1 MGKRRRCGLTTVA
14 KWLRIAWLA
23 ICCLCLAAPAAAQDY
38 AEVVKGHAL
47 EFPRDHGA
55 HPAYRTEWW
64 YATGW
69 LKTASGRDLGFQV
82 TFFRVR
88 TRLGDDNPSRFA
100 PRQILFAH
108 AALADAATG
117 KLLHGERSARAG
129 FDLADAKQGTTD
141 VRIDDWSLKRVGKAY
156 RARIPAGDFTLDLTL
171 APTQPVLL
179 QGEGGFSQKAADA
192 RHASYYYSQPQLAV
206 SGSVERGGVHETVN
220 GTAWL
225 DHEWSSAY
233 LPQRAVGWDWTG
245 LNLDDGSA
253 LMAFRM
259 RDDNGATLWTGGTL
273 RRKDGSQ
280 RRLGVNDIGFTATRH
295 WRSPRT
301 GIDYPVG
308 MTLRAGTLELELRAL
323 FDDQELDA
331 RASTATVYWEGAVRA
346 MASGR
351 EVGRGYL
358 ELTGYGNKLRM

>member
-1 MGKRRRCGLTTVA
+1 MGARRRNARLPMLVEL
-14 KWLRIAWLA
+14 LRFGWLA
-23 ICCLCLAAPAAAQDY
+23 ICCLWLPAPAAQGY
-38 AEVVKGHAL
+38 ADVVTGRAL
-47 EFPRDHGA
+47 AFPRDHGA
-55 HPAYRTEWW
+55 HPDYRTEWW

-69 LKTASGRDLGFQV
+69 LKTSSGRDIGFQV

-88 TRLGDDNPSRFA
+88 TRVGDENPSRFA

-108 AALADAATG
+108 AALADATAG
-117 KLLHGERSARAG
+117 KLLHDERSGRAG
-129 FDLADAKQGTTD
+129 FDLADAKQETTD
-141 VRIDDWSLKRVGKAY
+141 VWIHDWSFKHAGDAY
-156 RARIPAGDFTLDLTL
+156 RARIPAGEFTLDLTL
-171 APTQPVLL
+171 VPTQPVLL
-179 QGEGGFSQKAADA
+179 QGVDGFSQKAADA

-206 SGSVERGGVHETVN
+206 SGSVERGGVHETVS

-233 LPQRAVGWDWTG
+233 LPRGAVGWDWAG

-259 RDDNGATLWTGGTL
+259 RDASGATLWAGGTL

-280 RRLGVNDIGFTATRH
+280 TRLGVHDIGFAATRR
-295 WRSPRT
+295 WRSPRS
-301 GIDYPVG
+301 GIEYPVG
-308 MTLRAGTLELELRAL
+308 MTVQAGAEKLELQAL

-331 RASTATVYWEGAVRA
+331 RASTGTVYWEGAVRA
-346 MASGR
+346 IASGR
-351 EVGRGYL
+351 EIGRGYL